1 MVPLRDRNPIKITPY
16 VTYVLI
22 GLNVAIFLYEIN
34 LSPPELEAFFQLFAV
49 IPQELTLGFRG
60 LSTNQP
66 IPEWMTL
73 FSAQFLHGGILH
85 LGGNMLYLWVF
96 GNNIEEVLGR
106 FRFLI
111 FYLACGVLAS
121 LAQWF
126 FSSQSGV
133 PSLGASG
140 AIAGIMGAYVLR
152 FPQAEVL
159 TLLPIFLFWTT
170 IRVPAVFFLG
180 FWFVQQAFYGV
191 ASLNTAASIGMEGGG
206 VAYWAHAGGF
216 IFGAIL
222 APILGLLDT
231 EKQDTYY

>member
-121 LAQWF
+121 LASVVLL
-126 FSSQSGV
+126 FSIGCSLFRRKWRDRRDYGCLCATLPPSGSSYSS
-133 PSLGASG
+133 PHFP
-140 AIAGIMGAYVLR
+140 VLDDDSR
-152 FPQAEVL
+152 SCG
-159 TLLPIFLFWTT
+159 FLFSRISENPPST
-170 IRVPAVFFLG
+170 IFDLG
-180 FWFVQQAFYGV
+180 GDE
-191 ASLNTAASIGMEGGG
+191 SASIEG
-206 VAYWAHAGGF
+206 VQY
-216 IFGAIL
+216 
-222 APILGLLDT
+222 P
-231 EKQDTYY
+231 